1 MPAELAWKERA
12 LAALDKQAEWELN
25 SGYDVK
31 ESLFAVSSMKDW
43 VLRNTASDKATFL
56 LQLEE
61 FYLHAK
67 NHCAFPGEYS
77 GGIAT
82 LGSCKKVIEAAV
94 LRKEPAPESALRQW
108 CKRRY
113 PHWFGSWQQCVKT
126 ELKSLALGLSYGGVI
141 ALLIYLFFWQ

>member
-1 MPAELAWKERA
+1 MPAEFAWKERA

-61 FYLHAK
+61 FYLHAN

-94 LRKEPAPESALRQW
+94 LRKETEPESALRQW

-113 PHWFGSWQQCVKT
+113 PHWFGSWPQCVKT
-126 ELKSLALGLSYGGVI
+126 ELKSLTLGLSYGGVI